1 MHRTI
6 QSASFLVPLA
16 ILIGCTSSQ
25 NRAPAT
31 EPTTPRP
38 IAILNGAA
46 LHRDSVQP
54 ALDEFGGDEI
64 LRETI
69 LDRELEKR
77 CAALGV
83 QITNDLLAQERA
95 LLGETL
101 GFDSNTPRSL
111 DVLEQLRADR
121 GLGPVRFE
129 NLLRRSAMLRA
140 LVGPREPTKA
150 QQDRAL
156 QSAFGEAYRVR
167 LFVSPNP
174 ESAQSIRTHVLE
186 SSVEARPWVFAEQCA
201 ASSTHPS
208 SDRGGLIASLNPASL
223 GYPSALLAALPRT
236 PIGTCSEVMST
247 ESGYVV
253 VYVEG
258 VVAARD
264 PNPED
269 RERVLKELRT
279 DTQRLA
285 MQRLAQEIL
294 AEQDIVV
301 MDRALNWAWTH
312 RR

>member
-16 ILIGCTSSQ
+16 ILFGCTSSQ
-25 NRAPAT
+25 NRAT
-31 EPTTPRP
+31 PTQSTPQRP

-46 LHRDSVQP
+46 LQRDAVQP

-69 LDRELEKR
+69 LDRELASL
-77 CAALGV
+77 CAAQGI

-101 GFDSNTPRSL
+101 GFDSNAARSM
-111 DVLEQLRADR
+111 DVLDRLRADR

-140 LVGPREPTKA
+140 LAGSPEPSNA
-150 QQDRAL
+150 QLERAM
-156 QSAFGEAYRVR
+156 QSAFGTTYRVR
-167 LFVSPNP
+167 LFVSATP
-174 ESAQSIRTHVLE
+174 ESAQAVRTRVLQSPE
-186 SSVEARPWVFAEQCA
+186 QSRPWVFAEACA
-201 ASSTHPS
+201 KSSAHPS
-208 SDRGGLIASLNPASL
+208 SDRGGLIPSLNPASL
-223 GYPSALLAALPRT
+223 GYPAALLAALPRT

-253 VYVEG
+253 VYVED
-258 VVAARD
+258 VIAAQA
-264 PNPED
+264 PSTQD
-269 RERVLKELRT
+269 RQRVLSELRT

-294 AEQDIVV
+294 EEQDIVV
-301 MDRALNWAWTH
+301 MERALHWAWTN

>member
-6 QSASFLVPLA
+6 QLASFLVPLA

-25 NRAPAT
+25 NRAT
-31 EPTTPRP
+31 PTQPTSQRP
-38 IAILNGAA
+38 IAILNGIAI
-46 LHRDSVQP
+46 LRDVVQP

-64 LRETI
+64 LREAI

-77 CAALGV
+77 CTEQGI

-101 GFDSNTPRSL
+101 GFDSNAARSM
-111 DVLEQLRADR
+111 DVLDRLRANR

-140 LVGPREPTKA
+140 LVGSPEPSNA
-150 QQDRAL
+150 QQERAM
-156 QSAFGEAYRVR
+156 QSAFGTTYRVR
-167 LFVSPNP
+167 LFASVTP
-174 ESAQSIRTHVLE
+174 ESAQSVRTRVLQSPE
-186 SSVEARPWVFAEQCA
+186 QARPWVFAEACA
-201 ASSTHPS
+201 ESSAHPS
-208 SDRGGLIASLNPASL
+208 SERGGLISSLNPASL
-223 GYPSALLAALPRT
+223 GYPAALLASLPRT
-236 PIGTCSEVMST
+236 SIGTCSEVMST

-253 VYVEG
+253 VYVEDI
-258 VVAARD
+258 VAARE
-264 PNPED
+264 PSAQ
-269 RERVLKELRT
+269 ERKQILNELRT

-294 AEQDIVV
+294 NEQEIVV
-301 MDRALNWAWTH
+301 MDRALHWAWTN